1 MKAFQDVNQQQGFEN
16 INQQVYQIS
25 YDAPVYAMPGM
36 VHSSSSGSLQGMT
49 GAGGFRYVSQTP
61 STGSLTAEFA
71 GRMQSNLGK
80 TREQYKIP
88 YAGAMHYY
96 DAGGMVHSG
105 STSSL
110 NGLNHVSS
118 TNSLP
123 QVSSNGSLTSMPMQ
137 QIPQQQAWFGNFT
150 NMIFTPDANSPRTTV
165 NPGPIYC
172 FDNPAQQQAAQK
184 AATTPDGK
192 AGTPTL
198 TPTGDAPASP
208 ASPGGGIEPPPG
220 IAVTPRQQ
228 PNAMSLFVGGF
239 PVVSPHGVMAPVQQV
254 MVQTNMDAFAQ
265 DNNLTGMPRSDSSLS
280 LNSLPSQASDDQQP
294 ITTQYSLAS
303 SDGGSGGFPIY
314 YQPQAFQYQAAPPS
328 PQQHYQN
335 SNPNYAP
342 QQHYQ
347 QHAPQKGYNHQ
358 QYQQYQDPNHNY
370 QNQYQDHHQNQWNG
384 GRRSRK
390 GRPPYYFTS
399 PPKFQT
405 RNKDNRNNRNDRR
418 QDSRQNNFGGRQQN
432 NANYRQRRNRR
443 SKHQPPRF
451 NDPEACKF
459 CRTKQKFL
467 KYKKK
472 YSTGDICAILQCRH
486 VDENMV
492 PETFGERWDV
502 SEFFQVVDFFDVS
515 RLNEFEYF
523 KVPRTHTD
531 ENEVVNSHTT
541 SPMLIE
547 IFGRQL
553 GFRRNQI
560 PKRFKPV
567 SIHDVSGCDA
577 RFAVREAI
585 TQGLKSWTPR
595 FNMPVHFQNSF
606 NKMLHRY
613 VGCLSLVDLCGET
626 LPDLWTGFADS
637 KVEGNPNAV
646 LRWTYYFLVT
656 WDNFHLF
663 VEETQMKK
671 EQTAV

>member
-1 MKAFQDVNQQQGFEN
+1 MKAFQDNQQQQNLENVNQQF
-16 INQQVYQIS
+16 YQIS

-36 VHSSSSGSLQGMT
+36 VHSSSNGSLQGMT

-61 STGSLTAEFA
+61 STGSL
-71 GRMQSNLGK
+71 S
-80 TREQYKIP
+80 
-88 YAGAMHYY
+88 
-96 DAGGMVHSG
+96 GMVQSG
-105 STSSL
+105 STGSL
-110 NGLNHVSS
+110 TGLHQVSS

-123 QVSSNGSLTSMPMQ
+123 HVTSNGSLSSLPMQ
-137 QIPQQQAWFGNFT
+137 QIPQQNAWFGNFT
-150 NMIFTPDANSPRTTV
+150 NMIFTPDAATSPRNVASSPVT
-165 NPGPIYC
+165 PGPIYC
-172 FDNPAQQQAAQK
+172 FDNQAQQQAAAQK
-184 AATTPDGK
+184 ATATSPDG
-192 AGTPTL
+192 TS
-198 TPTGDAPASP
+198 TPTGTDAPASP
-208 ASPGGGIEPPPG
+208 GSLDGADAPPS

-228 PNAMSLFVGGF
+228 PNPMSLFVGAF

-254 MVQTNMDAFAQ
+254 MVTTNAQAFTP
-265 DNNLTGMPRSDSSLS
+265 DNNMTGMPRSDSSLS
-280 LNSLPSQASDDQQP
+280 LKSLQSQHSDDGG
-294 ITTQYSLAS
+294 ITTQFSLAS

-314 YQPQAFQYQAAPPS
+314 YQPHPFQTTYQAAAPPQH
-328 PQQHYQN
+328 QQYQN
-335 SNPNYAP
+335 SNPNYA
-342 QQHYQ
+342 HYQ
-347 QHAPQKGYNHQ
+347 HPTQHTPKAYNP
-358 QYQQYQDPNHNY
+358 QYQQYQDPN
-370 QNQYQDHHQNQWNG
+370 QKFQQYQDPPQQQQWNG
-384 GRRSRK
+384 RSNQRK
-390 GRPPYYFTS
+390 DH
-399 PPKFQT
+399 
-405 RNKDNRNNRNDRR
+405 DNRRDNHRNN
-418 QDSRQNNFGGRQQN
+418 NNFRQQN
-432 NANYRQRRNRR
+432 SNRDNYRQRRNRR

-451 NDPEACKF
+451 SDPDACKF
-459 CRTKQKFL
+459 CRTKQKYL

-472 YSTGDICAILQCRH
+472 YSVGDVCTILQPRH
-486 VDENMV
+486 VDENCV

-531 ENEVVNSHTT
+531 ENEVVNSH
-541 SPMLIE
+541 MLIE

-577 RFAVREAI
+577 RSAVRNAI
-585 TQGLKSWTPR
+585 HEGLQSWAYRVKVPVNFQKS
-595 FNMPVHFQNSF
+595 FVQ
-606 NKMLHRY
+606 MLNRY
-613 VGCLSLVDLCGET
+613 VGCRSLVDLCGET

-663 VEETQMKK
+663 VEERKMTR

>member
-61 STGSLTAEFA
+61 STGSLT
-71 GRMQSNLGK
+71 
-80 TREQYKIP
+80 
-88 YAGAMHYY
+88 
-96 DAGGMVHSG
+96 GMVHSG

-390 GRPPYYFTS
+390 GNN
-399 PPKFQT
+399 K
-405 RNKDNRNNRNDRR
+405 KDNRNNRNDRR

-637 KVEGNPNAV
+637 KVEGNPNAI

-663 VEETQMKK
+663 VEETKMTR
-671 EQTAV
+671 EQTSV

>member
-1 MKAFQDVNQQQGFEN
+1 MKAFPVQDVNQQQGFEN
-16 INQQVYQIS
+16 VNQQIYQFS

-36 VHSSSSGSLQGMT
+36 VHSSSNGSLQGMT

-61 STGSLTAEFA
+61 STGSLTAELTS
-71 GRMQSNLGK
+71 RVQVNLGK
-80 TREQYKIP
+80 TREHYNHCAGGVQEQYKIP
-88 YAGAMHYY
+88 SAGGMHYFN
-96 DAGGMVHSG
+96 GGMVHSG
-105 STSSL
+105 SNGSL

-123 QVSSNGSLTSMPMQ
+123 QVNSNGSLTSMPMQ

-172 FDNPAQQQAAQK
+172 FDNPAQQQAAQN

-192 AGTPTL
+192 AEYDKADGTNLGPPMTV
-198 TPTGDAPASP
+198 TSPSESKEFSIPAPYNAS
-208 ASPGGGIEPPPG
+208 
-220 IAVTPRQQ
+220 VTPRQQ

-254 MVQTNMDAFAQ
+254 MVQTNMDAFSQ

-328 PQQHYQN
+328 PQQLQYQAAPPSPQQHYQN
-335 SNPNYAP
+335 SNPNYA
-342 QQHYQ
+342 HYQPQ
-347 QHAPQKGYNHQ
+347 QHAPQKGYNP
-358 QYQQYQDPNHNY
+358 QYQQYQDPNQNY

-384 GRRSRK
+384 RRSRK
-390 GRPPYYFTS
+390 E
-399 PPKFQT
+399 
-405 RNKDNRNNRNDRR
+405 DNRNNRNDRR
-418 QDSRQNNFGGRQQN
+418 QDNRQNNFGGRQQN

-472 YSTGDICAILQCRH
+472 YSTGDVCAILQCRH
-486 VDENMV
+486 VDESMV

-531 ENEVVNSHTT
+531 ENEVVNSHVTCKLTKNNIGLQTSFTFAIFQFSHVKTT
-541 SPMLIE
+541 SPVAHQM
-547 IFGRQL
+547 
-553 GFRRNQI
+553 
-560 PKRFKPV
+560 RFV
-567 SIHDVSGCDA
+567 CN
-577 RFAVREAI
+577 
-585 TQGLKSWTPR
+585 TSW
-595 FNMPVHFQNSF
+595 
-606 NKMLHRY
+606 K
-613 VGCLSLVDLCGET
+613 
-626 LPDLWTGFADS
+626 
-637 KVEGNPNAV
+637 
-646 LRWTYYFLVT
+646 
-656 WDNFHLF
+656 
-663 VEETQMKK
+663 
-671 EQTAV
+671 

>member
-1 MKAFQDVNQQQGFEN
+1 MKAFPVQDVNQQQGFEN
-16 INQQVYQIS
+16 VNQQIYQIS

-61 STGSLTAEFA
+61 STGSLT
-71 GRMQSNLGK
+71 
-80 TREQYKIP
+80 
-88 YAGAMHYY
+88 
-96 DAGGMVHSG
+96 GMVHSG
-105 STSSL
+105 STGSL
-110 NGLNHVSS
+110 NGLAHVSS

-123 QVSSNGSLTSMPMQ
+123 QVNSNGSLTSMPMQ

-150 NMIFTPDANSPRTTV
+150 NMIFTNDANSPRTTV

-184 AATTPDGK
+184 AATTPDGS
-192 AGTPTL
+192 TPTL
-198 TPTGDAPASP
+198 TPTAGDAPASP
-208 ASPGGGIEPPPG
+208 ATPGGGIEPPPG

-254 MVQTNMDAFAQ
+254 MVQTNMDAFSQ

-335 SNPNYAP
+335 SNPNYA
-342 QQHYQ
+342 HYQPQ
-347 QHAPQKGYNHQ
+347 QHAPQKGYNP
-358 QYQQYQDPNHNY
+358 QYQQYQDPNQNY

-384 GRRSRK
+384 RRSRK
-390 GRPPYYFTS
+390 ETRRRPPYFTS
-399 PPKFQT
+399 PPNFPI
-405 RNKDNRNNRNDRR
+405 RNKDNRNNRHDRR
-418 QDSRQNNFGGRQQN
+418 QDNRQNNFGGRQQN

-472 YSTGDICAILQCRH
+472 YSTGDVCAILQCRH
-486 VDENMV
+486 VDESMV

-577 RFAVREAI
+577 RYAVRSAI
-585 TQGLKSWTPR
+585 SEGLQSWTHR

-606 NKMLHRY
+606 SKMLHRY
-613 VGCLSLVDLCGET
+613 VGCLSLVELCGET

-637 KVEGNPNAV
+637 KVEGNPNAI

-663 VEETQMKK
+663 VEEAKMTR

>member
-1 MKAFQDVNQQQGFEN
+1 MKAFPVQDVNQQQGFEN
-16 INQQVYQIS
+16 VNQQIYQFS

-36 VHSSSSGSLQGMT
+36 VHSSSNGSLQGMT

-61 STGSLTAEFA
+61 STGSLT
-71 GRMQSNLGK
+71 
-80 TREQYKIP
+80 
-88 YAGAMHYY
+88 
-96 DAGGMVHSG
+96 GMVHSG
-105 STSSL
+105 SNGSL

-123 QVSSNGSLTSMPMQ
+123 QVNSNGSLTSMPMQ

-172 FDNPAQQQAAQK
+172 FDNPAQQQAAQN

-198 TPTGDAPASP
+198 TPTAGDAPASP
-208 ASPGGGIEPPPG
+208 ATPGGGIEPPPG
-220 IAVTPRQQ
+220 FAVTPRQQ

-254 MVQTNMDAFAQ
+254 MVQTNMDAFSQ

-328 PQQHYQN
+328 PQQLQYQAAPPSPQQHYQN
-335 SNPNYAP
+335 SNPNYA
-342 QQHYQ
+342 HYQPQ
-347 QHAPQKGYNHQ
+347 QHAPQKGYNP
-358 QYQQYQDPNHNY
+358 QYQQYQDPNQNY

-384 GRRSRK
+384 RRSRK
-390 GRPPYYFTS
+390 G
-399 PPKFQT
+399 
-405 RNKDNRNNRNDRR
+405 NKDNRNNRNDRR
-418 QDSRQNNFGGRQQN
+418 QDNRQNNFGGRQQN

-472 YSTGDICAILQCRH
+472 YSTGDVCAILQCRH
-486 VDENMV
+486 VDESMV

-577 RFAVREAI
+577 RYAVRSAI
-585 TQGLKSWTPR
+585 SEGLQSWTHR

-606 NKMLHRY
+606 SKMLHRY
-613 VGCLSLVDLCGET
+613 VGCLSLVELCGET

-637 KVEGNPNAV
+637 KVEGNPNAI

-663 VEETQMKK
+663 VEETKMTR